1 MFTVSGVKSA
11 FDNYIRIAER
21 GFGMSSLWLGD
32 EHLVYVRGTGVLMP
46 FSEEYKRYRYRDIQA
61 ISVAKTSRVAGFVI
75 YSLGLMFCA
84 GSIAVILG
92 LTGYEN
98 SSITKIVFLSLLGLA
113 TGVFAVGLIRHLILG
128 PTCVCDIQ
136 TRLSRDRLKP
146 LDRYA
151 KAERVVHQLEGLVR
165 EMQEDLTV
173 SVNWEGSEQ
182 TKRPVKTRVVE
193 FFQLPR
199 SIVISFGFSAVIG
212 VILLLALHLESLF
225 LTGTVLALLVGL
237 SLALTLALI
246 LAIKKATPEGIRS
259 ILWVQLGFLFLLTAS
274 GTIYYLLVATQKPE
288 YTIGISGPLEA
299 FTAVASE
306 GGLAGYLTMLGLSLG
321 ILASGIVG
329 LVCASRWKKTIAK
342 VESSMGVEALDK

>member
-11 FDNYIRIAER
+11 FDNYIRVAEK

-32 EHLVYVRGTGVLMP
+32 DHLVYVRGTGVLVP
-46 FSEEYKRYRYRDIQA
+46 FSEQYKRYRFRDIQA

-75 YSLGLMFCA
+75 YSLGLLFGA
-84 GSIAVILG
+84 GSIAAIAG
-92 LTGYEN
+92 LAGYEN
-98 SSITKIVFLSLLGLA
+98 SSTTKIVFLSLLSIA
-113 TGVFAVGLIRHLILG
+113 TGVSAVGLIRHLILG

-146 LDRYA
+146 LDRYP
-151 KAERVVHQLEGLVR
+151 KAQRVVHQLEVLVR
-165 EMQEDLTV
+165 EMQADLTV
-173 SVNWEGSEQ
+173 NAIQEGSEQ
-182 TKRPVKTRVVE
+182 PNKFVKTRVVE
-193 FFQLPR
+193 FFQLPQPV
-199 SIVISFGFSAVIG
+199 VISFGFSAGVG
-212 VILLLALHLESLF
+212 VILLLALHLENFF

-237 SLALTLALI
+237 SLNLTLALT
-246 LAIKKATPEGIRS
+246 LAIKKATPDGIRA
-259 ILWVQLGFLFLLTAS
+259 ILWAQLGFLFLLTAS

-321 ILASGIVG
+321 ISTSGIVG
-329 LVCASRWKKTIAK
+329 LIGSSRWKTTIAK
-342 VESSMGVEALDK
+342 VESDMGVKASDQ

>member
-1 MFTVSGVKSA
+1 
-11 FDNYIRIAER
+11 
-21 GFGMSSLWLGD
+21 
-32 EHLVYVRGTGVLMP
+32 
-46 FSEEYKRYRYRDIQA
+46 
-61 ISVAKTSRVAGFVI
+61 
-75 YSLGLMFCA
+75 
-84 GSIAVILG
+84 
-92 LTGYEN
+92 
-98 SSITKIVFLSLLGLA
+98 
-113 TGVFAVGLIRHLILG
+113 
-128 PTCVCDIQ
+128 
-136 TRLSRDRLKP
+136 
-146 LDRYA
+146 
-151 KAERVVHQLEGLVR
+151 
-165 EMQEDLTV
+165 
-173 SVNWEGSEQ
+173 
-182 TKRPVKTRVVE
+182 
-193 FFQLPR
+193 
-199 SIVISFGFSAVIG
+199 

-306 GGLAGYLTMLGLSLG
+306 GGLAGYLTMIGLSLG